1 MKLAKM
7 LDELGI
13 PKLDEGFDE
22 VYIEELMKGEL
33 PDEDIKQLI
42 KMQFE
47 PEGGDSMGSGGD
59 GVPSSDF
66 SDLLQAAAEDDG
78 LKEPSSNETPEDT
91 DLDEMRKFIESSGP
105 AQPTSSSTDFG
116 DLPDLDAELS
126 APKQTTPSAFP
137 SAPSGFPDTPKQ
149 QTPSAFPSAPKQ
161 QTTSAFPTAPAGFPA
176 APKQQTPA
184 GFPAAPKQQT
194 PSAFPAAPKQQT
206 PSAFPAAPSMSSSGA
221 FPAAPKQQTPG
232 GFPAAP
238 KQQTPGGFPAAPSMG
253 SSGVSSAAAR
263 PPAANDPAVV
273 TQNVNALFAH
283 YYPTQQPPEE
293 TKQYYIRKI
302 VAGQMTIVQVEGEI
316 RMALEKFSKATQA
329 KAEPEPEPEK
339 KKKNRTL
346 FSIEETGQPMTKEEA
361 QAFVDRA
368 YIHFVGGVNKGD
380 LARKPQLVKALV
392 SGEYSKKIVCWTIQ
406 RSKEGQKYAET
417 RKARKEKLL
426 KYVQQAAK
434 VVCPNNM
441 PKAREVQIYV
451 ELVLD
456 QQMSLDEVEE
466 ELKERA

>member
-1 MKLAKM
+1 
-7 LDELGI
+7 LGI

-78 LKEPSSNETPEDT
+78 LKEPSSNEAPADT

-105 AQPTSSSTDFG
+105 AQPTNASTDFG

-137 SAPSGFPDTPKQ
+137 SAPSGFPDAPKQ
-149 QTPSAFPSAPKQ
+149 TTPSAFPSAPKQ

-176 APKQQTPA
+176 APKQQTP
-184 GFPAAPKQQT
+184 
-194 PSAFPAAPKQQT
+194 
-206 PSAFPAAPSMSSSGA
+206 GA

-232 GFPAAP
+232 AFPAAP
-238 KQQTPGGFPAAPSMG
+238 KQQTPGAFPAAPRQQTPGAFPAAPSMG

-380 LARKPQLVKALV
+380 LARKPQLVKSLV

-441 PKAREVQIYV
+441 PKAREIQIYV